1 MVYSGNRGFNA
12 VYSEEDFS
20 GEMDWN
26 SCNVS
31 GSCGD
36 SGGGDDAVLVADKKI
51 TTEEKKYAF

>member
-1 MVYSGNRGFNA
+1 MVYTGNRGFNA

-36 SGGGDDAVLVADKKI
+36 SGGSADVGLMVDRKR
-51 TTEEKKYAF
+51 EVV